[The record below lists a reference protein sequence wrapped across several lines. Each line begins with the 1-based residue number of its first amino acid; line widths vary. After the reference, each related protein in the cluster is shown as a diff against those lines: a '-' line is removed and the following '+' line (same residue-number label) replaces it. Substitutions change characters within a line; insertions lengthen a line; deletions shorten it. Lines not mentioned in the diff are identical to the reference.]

1 MPRGSLNATRSA
13 QRHEERPTAFAVQVP
28 VLTIVQK
35 RDKLFYADVCPL
47 RSNGKYVV
55 KKGEIPMAAKKNVAT
70 TAAKTETVVKEPVKV
85 NTTIKAEAE
94 KKEPVKA
101 ETEKKE
107 TVKTVAEKK
116 APVEKKETAEK
127 KPVEKKPVAKKT
139 ATKKAVKAEMKSAV
153 YVQFA
158 GKSYS
163 QEDLVKI
170 AKDVWKYDLK
180 QKAKDLVSVELYV
193 KPEESMV
200 YYVMNKDFA
209 GSFYI

>member
-1 MPRGSLNATRSA
+1 
-13 QRHEERPTAFAVQVP
+13 
-28 VLTIVQK
+28 
-35 RDKLFYADVCPL
+35 
-47 RSNGKYVV
+47 
-55 KKGEIPMAAKKNVAT
+55 MAEKKNVAT
-70 TAAKTETVVKEPVKV
+70 TAAKTETVVKEPV
-85 NTTIKAEAE
+85 T
-94 KKEPVKA
+94 VKA

-127 KPVEKKPVAKKT
+127 PVEKPVEKKPVEKKPVAKKT
-139 ATKKAVKAEMKSAV
+139 ATKKAVKAEVKSAV

-180 QKAKDLVSVELYV
+180 QKAKDLVSIELYV